1 MSDSL
6 YAENILDHAR
16 LPHGKMLLKHPT
28 VGHREINA
36 SCGDDLTVQLKVK
49 DGTMTEVGWTGEG
62 CAISQA
68 AMSMLSE
75 ELIGKT
81 TEELEAL
88 ETKDVLDLLG
98 VKVGPRRMKC
108 ALLGLHALKNALRML
123 RGRKPQ
129 GWRETMHT

>member
-1 MSDSL
+1 MDL

-16 LPHGKMLLKHPT
+16 HPHRKTLLKQPT
-28 VGHREINA
+28 IERREINA

-49 DGTMTEVGWTGEG
+49 DGIVTEAGWTGEG

-81 TEELEAL
+81 VRGLEKLKPKA
-88 ETKDVLDLLG
+88 VLDLLG
-98 VKVGPRRMKC
+98 VDVGPRRLKC
-108 ALLGLHALKNALRML
+108 ALLSLHASKNALHALRREPA
-123 RGRKPQ
+123 Q
-129 GWRETMHT
+129 GWADTLGKS